1 LSRFVEQQG
10 NEGRFPTPKEGDLVL
25 LRRAALDNRYNKKLE
40 AHWEGPFRLRNL
52 AHHGHSGYLYDLP
65 TGKLVKIMQAGLNDR
80 IHFDNLRVYISSEW
94 TGAEGAEVG
103 SVLCDRLDWK
113 GEGAEEWKEIGKGRA
128 VELGKLIE
136 MELGIFQ
143 IG

>member
-1 LSRFVEQQG
+1 
-10 NEGRFPTPKEGDLVL
+10 
-25 LRRAALDNRYNKKLE
+25 
-40 AHWEGPFRLRNL
+40 LRNL
-52 AHHGHSGYLYDLP
+52 AHHGHSRYHYDLP